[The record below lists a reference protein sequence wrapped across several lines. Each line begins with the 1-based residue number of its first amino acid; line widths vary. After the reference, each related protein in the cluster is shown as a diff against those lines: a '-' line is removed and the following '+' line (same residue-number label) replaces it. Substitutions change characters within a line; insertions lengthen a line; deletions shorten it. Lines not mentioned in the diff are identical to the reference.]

1 MRISSNDHQIWWPYA
16 CSFLAYQVALWLLVV
31 VRVLPV
37 YFVLFAEEEERHLH
51 AYRTF
56 IKENKTFSLP
66 IIQLMAI
73 GGPRM
78 GKSSLLARLRGEQ
91 LPTSQDP
98 PDTAH
103 YLSITDGRPVIPSTG
118 VADKVVQLT
127 TPIRKASDKVVQLT
141 TPIRK
146 ASVHTTFALEVER
159 VVIWSRVSYGEEVI
173 ALLKAMGMSMS
184 IDPALLTPA
193 APRFVNQKILKPTFS
208 SSLQTYPTQIWL

>member
-1 MRISSNDHQIWWPYA
+1 MTTKYA
-16 CSFLAYQVALWLLVV
+16 CSFPAYRVALWLLVV

-66 IIQLMAI
+66 IIQLMAT

-91 LPTSQDP
+91 LPTIPDP
-98 PDTAH
+98 PDAAA
-103 YLSITDGRPVIPSTG
+103 ITDGHPVVPSTG
-118 VADKVVQLT
+118 VAENVVQLT
-127 TPIRKASDKVVQLT
+127 
-141 TPIRK
+141 
-146 ASVHTTFALEVER
+146 TTFALEVER

-193 APRFVNQKILKPTFS
+193 ALRFVNQKILKPPFS
-208 SSLQTYPTQIWL
+208 SSLQTYPTQI